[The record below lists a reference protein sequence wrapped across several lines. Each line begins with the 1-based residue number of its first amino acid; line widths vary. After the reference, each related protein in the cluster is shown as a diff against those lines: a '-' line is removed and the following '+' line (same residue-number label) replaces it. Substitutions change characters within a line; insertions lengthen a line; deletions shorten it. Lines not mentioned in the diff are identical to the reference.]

1 MTLKTVFWLRPRKPK
16 KVKTFKNLGEFG
28 RLLMETNASEKIQ
41 SERRKKGNR
50 FVFAF
55 TLISMIFQTVF
66 TFVLL
71 LETTEENAVLTKI
84 TTWLFII
91 YAISFIVMTMLS
103 LRSRRYEKES
113 VAVYRSSMK
122 WFKRMIKLMLVVLSI
137 MNIITAVKID
147 IFALISAVILLIVN
161 IFLISL
167 DFFVAGVKFK
177 IRRKLK
183 KWKQKR
189 NAKID

>member
-1 MTLKTVFWLRPRKPK
+1 
-16 KVKTFKNLGEFG
+16 
-28 RLLMETNASEKIQ
+28 METNASEKTQ

-71 LETTEENAVLTKI
+71 LKTTEENAVLTKI

-113 VAVYRSSMK
+113 VAVYRSSIK

-137 MNIITAVKID
+137 MNIVTAVKVD
-147 IFALISAVILLIVN
+147 IFALIGAVILLIVN

>member
-1 MTLKTVFWLRPRKPK
+1 
-16 KVKTFKNLGEFG
+16 
-28 RLLMETNASEKIQ
+28 METNASEKIQ

-137 MNIITAVKID
+137 MNIVTAVKID
-147 IFALISAVILLIVN
+147 IFALIGAVILLIVN